1 MGLLSL
7 SEDGRLICVLCD
19 KRRDLPEGQKREY
32 NSYCGFYE
40 FDGKELTTRVDATAN
55 PAFLNTDQIR
65 DVSFEGDVM
74 VLKPTK
80 NTGPISD
87 GQRVLRWTKL

>member
-7 SEDGRLICVLCD
+7 SEDGRLICLLCD

-40 FDGKELTTRVDATAN
+40 FDGKELPTRVDATAN